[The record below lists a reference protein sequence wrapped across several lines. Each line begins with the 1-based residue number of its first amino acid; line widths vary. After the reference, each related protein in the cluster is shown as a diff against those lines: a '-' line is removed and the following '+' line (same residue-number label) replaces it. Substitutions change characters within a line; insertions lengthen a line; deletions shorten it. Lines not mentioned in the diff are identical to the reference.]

1 MREKYWSN
9 LLSKKIYMFSNFEF
23 LIAWRYL
30 RSKRA
35 EGGISSMTWI
45 SLIGISLSVFA
56 LIATLSVRSGFRAEL
71 VDTILGANAHVTVYK
86 QPTQDNK
93 GNVYRSFKDY
103 ERVNSII
110 SSLNSVSRAAPLIR
124 GQVMASAN
132 ATTTGVDVFG
142 ISPENIVSIRR
153 VSDPKTSSGD
163 IRNFSNGLAIGSG
176 VAQALNVSVGDDIQL
191 ISPTGVKTAF
201 GTSPRVKTFE
211 VQYIFTAGRYD
222 MDKIRIYMPFK
233 SAQKYFDRDNLADEI
248 EVLVNQPDQIDKIVE
263 ELSSA
268 TEGKFLFWTWKD
280 ASGNYL
286 RALEIEDNVMFIIM
300 SILVL
305 IATMNI
311 ISGLV
316 MLVKNKSR
324 DIAILRTIG
333 LSETSVLKIFFLCGA
348 MTGILGTFFGTLM
361 GCAFAVYVD
370 PIFSFINI
378 ISGGDVWDPTIRG
391 IYSIPAQLRWEDVLT
406 AVLLSL
412 GLTFSITYFPARRA
426 ARLDPIE
433 ALRYE

>member
-1 MREKYWSN
+1 MY
-9 LLSKKIYMFSNFEF
+9 IFSSFEF

-35 EGGISSMTWI
+35 EGGVSTMTWI

-86 QPTQDNK
+86 QPIKDTK
-93 GNVYRSFKDY
+93 GVVYRSFKNY
-103 ERVNSII
+103 ESVNSII
-110 SSLNSVSRAAPLIR
+110 ASLDSVNRAAPLIR

-142 ISPENIVSIRR
+142 ISPENILTIRR
-153 VSDPKTSSGD
+153 VTNPTTSNGD
-163 IRNFSNGLAIGSG
+163 IKNFSKGLAIGSG
-176 VAQALNVSVGDDIQL
+176 VAKALNVSVGDQIKL

-201 GTSPRVKTFE
+201 GASPRVKTFE
-211 VQYIFTAGRYD
+211 VQYIFSAGRHD
-222 MDKIRIYMPFK
+222 MDKVRIYMPFRN
-233 SAQKYFDRDNLADEI
+233 AQEYFDRDNLADEI
-248 EVLVNQPDQIDKIVE
+248 EVLVNQPDQIEKIVE

-268 TEGKFLFWTWKD
+268 TDGKFLFWTWKD

-286 RALEIEDNVMFIIM
+286 RALEIEDNVMFVIM

-311 ISGLV
+311 ISGLI

-333 LSETSVLKIFFLCGA
+333 LSEMSVLRIFFLCGA
-348 MTGILGTFFGTLM
+348 MTGILGTFFGALM

-370 PIFSFINI
+370 PIFSFINV

-406 AVLLSL
+406 AVLISI

-426 ARLDPIE
+426 ARLNPIE

>member
-1 MREKYWSN
+1 M
-9 LLSKKIYMFSNFEF
+9 SKKIYLFSNYEF

-35 EGGISSMTWI
+35 EGGVSTMTWI
-45 SLIGISLSVFA
+45 SVVGISLSVFA

-86 QPTQDNK
+86 QPTKDPN
-93 GNVYRSFKDY
+93 GNVYRGFKDY
-103 ERVNSII
+103 ESANSII

-124 GQVMASAN
+124 GQIIASAN

-142 ISPENIVSIRR
+142 ISPENILSIRR
-153 VSDPKTSSGD
+153 VSDPKTSIGD
-163 IRNFSNGLAIGSG
+163 INNFKKGLAIGSG
-176 VAQALNVSVGDDIQL
+176 VAQALSVSVGDEIKL

-201 GTSPRVKTFE
+201 GASPRVKTFE
-211 VQYIFTAGRYD
+211 VQYIFSAGRHD
-222 MDKIRIYMPFK
+222 MDKIRIYMPFRI
-233 SAQKYFDRDNLADEI
+233 AQEYFDRDNLADEI
-248 EVLVNQPDQIDKIVE
+248 EVLVNQPDQIEKIVE

-268 TEGKFLFWTWKD
+268 TDDKFLFWTWKD

-286 RALEIEDNVMFIIM
+286 RALEIEDNVMFVIM

-311 ISGLV
+311 ISGLI

-333 LSETSVLKIFFLCGA
+333 LSEKSVLRIFFLCGA
-348 MTGILGTFFGTLM
+348 ITGILGTFFGTLM

-370 PIFSFINI
+370 TIFSFINI
-378 ISGGDVWDPTIRG
+378 ISGGDAWDPTIRG

-406 AVLLSL
+406 AVLLSI